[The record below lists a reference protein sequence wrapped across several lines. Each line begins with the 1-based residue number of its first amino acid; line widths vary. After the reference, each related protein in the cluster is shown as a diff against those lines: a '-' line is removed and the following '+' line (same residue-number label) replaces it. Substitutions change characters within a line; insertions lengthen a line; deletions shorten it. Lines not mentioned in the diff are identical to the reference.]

1 LERRRK
7 PMGRVEGKVAVITGG
22 GSGFGEASVLTFTKE
37 GAKVVVVDVN
47 EENGTQI
54 IQKVRE
60 SGGDGVFVKADV
72 TSEADW
78 EKVKKTTLESYGKVD
93 ILFNNAGVCLMP
105 GNADIAHVDMSVF
118 DKTMDI
124 NVRGVWLGVR
134 TMAEEL
140 VKSKGYIVNTASVAA
155 FKGPLGA
162 AAYAT
167 SKGAVVA
174 MTYAIANELGL
185 WGVRCNCISPYAAD
199 TPIGANVP
207 VEMVRRAKTGNPL
220 YTTIDPYDV
229 AKTALFLTSGEC
241 KCINGTNYF
250 IDAGTVTMTQPCS
263 IKDFVDANALHYPG
277 ADCTHK
283 FEGQ

>member
-1 LERRRK
+1 
-7 PMGRVEGKVAVITGG
+7 MGRVDGKVAVITGG
-22 GSGFGEASVLTFTKE
+22 GSGFGQASVLTFAEE
-37 GAKVVVVDVN
+37 GAKVVVVDIS
-47 EENGTQI
+47 EANGTQVVE
-54 IQKVRE
+54 KVKK
-60 SGGDGVFVKADV
+60 SGGEAIFVKADV
-72 TSEADW
+72 TSEEDW
-78 EKVKKTTLESYGKVD
+78 KRVRDEALAVYGKVD
-93 ILFNNAGVCLMP
+93 ILFNNAGICLMP
-105 GNADIAHVDMSVF
+105 GNADIAHVDMNIF

-140 VKSKGYIVNTASVAA
+140 VRSGGYIVNTASVAA

-241 KCINGTNYF
+241 KCINGSNYF
-250 IDAGTVTMTQPCS
+250 VDAGAVTMTQPCS
-263 IKDFVDANALHYPG
+263 IKDFVDANAEHYKG
-277 ADCTHK
+277 AACTHT
-283 FEGQ
+283 FE

>member
-1 LERRRK
+1 
-7 PMGRVEGKVAVITGG
+7 MGRVDGKVAVITGG
-22 GSGFGEASVLTFTKE
+22 GSGFGQASVLTFAEE
-37 GAKVVVVDVN
+37 GAKVVVVDIS
-47 EENGTQI
+47 ETNGTQVVE
-54 IQKVRE
+54 KVKDA
-60 SGGDGVFVKADV
+60 GGEAIFVKADV
-72 TSEADW
+72 TSEKDW
-78 EKVKKTTLESYGKVD
+78 ANVRNTALETYGKVD
-93 ILFNNAGVCLMP
+93 ILFNNAGICLMP

-118 DKTMDI
+118 EKTMDI

-140 VKSKGYIVNTASVAA
+140 VRSKGYIVNTASVAA

-207 VEMVRRAKTGNPL
+207 VEMVRKAKTGNPL
-220 YTTIDPYDV
+220 YMTIDPYDV
-229 AKTALFLTSGEC
+229 ARTALFLTSGEC
-241 KCINGTNYF
+241 RCINGSNYF
-250 IDAGTVTMTQPCS
+250 VDAGAVTMTQPCS
-263 IKDFVDANALHYPG
+263 IKDFIDANAGHYAG
-277 ADCTHK
+277 AVCTHT
-283 FEGQ
+283 FE

>member
-1 LERRRK
+1 
-7 PMGRVEGKVAVITGG
+7 MGRVDGKTAVITGG
-22 GSGFGEASVLTFTKE
+22 GSGFGQASVLTFAGE
-37 GAKVVVVDVN
+37 GANVVVVDIS
-47 EENGTQI
+47 EANGTQVTE
-54 IQKVRE
+54 KVKA
-60 SGGDGVFVKADV
+60 SGGEAVFVKADV
-72 TSEADW
+72 TSEKDW
-78 EKVKKTTLESYGKVD
+78 ENVRDTALKTYGQID
-93 ILFNNAGVCLMP
+93 ILFNNAGICLMP
-105 GNADIAHVDMSVF
+105 ENADIAHVDMSIF
-118 DKTMDI
+118 DRTMDI

-207 VEMVRRAKTGNPL
+207 VEMVRKARTGNPL

-241 KCINGTNYF
+241 RCINGSNYF
-250 IDAGTVTMTQPCS
+250 VDAGAVTMTQPCS
-263 IKDFVDANALHYPG
+263 IKDFVDANAKYYEG
-277 ADCTHK
+277 AECTHT
-283 FEGQ
+283 FE